1 MTKITYREWVEEGKR
16 LFGPDSKNW
25 KFVCPVCGHV
35 QSIKDFEEQTE
46 LSREEIEQV
55 IGFSCIGRWTGKLLE
70 SNVKLGG
77 PCNYAGGGLF
87 KLNPI
92 EVDHEGE
99 SHRLFAFE
107 GQFVEENKNG
117 QN

>member
-1 MTKITYREWVEEGKR
+1 MIDGADLKGCT
-16 LFGPDSKNW
+16 D
-25 KFVCPVCGHV
+25 
-35 QSIKDFEEQTE
+35 TE
-46 LSREEIEQV
+46 LP
-55 IGFSCIGRWTGKLLE
+55 G
-70 SNVKLGG
+70 
-77 PCNYAGGGLF
+77 